1 MQGLMEGKNVLIMGV
16 ADKHSIA
23 WGITQALYEAGA
35 NVILTYQNERLRGN
49 VEKLANSLAKP
60 PTIIGPCDVQ
70 KDDELDGV
78 FAQVS
83 EAFQGKLDVMVHA
96 LAFAAREDLRGS
108 FVNTSRSG
116 FQLAIDISSYSL
128 IACAQRAKPLMEAA
142 GGGSIITMTY
152 LGSEKVV
159 KNYNVM
165 GVAKAALEA
174 NVRYL
179 ANDLGPSNI
188 RVNAISAGPIKTLA
202 AAGGVGNFRDVLT
215 VVKEIAPLRR
225 NVDISEV
232 GDVALF
238 LGSRMSRAI
247 TGEIIFVDSGYHILG
262 LMMADE

>member
-1 MQGLMEGKNVLIMGV
+1 MEQLLEGKNVLIMGV

-23 WGITQALYEAGA
+23 WGITQACSGAGA
-35 NVILTYQNERLRGN
+35 NIVLTYQNERLKGN
-49 VEKLANSLAKP
+49 VEKLANSLERV
-60 PTIIGPCDVQ
+60 PTLIGPCDVQ
-70 KDDELDGV
+70 KDEELDGV
-78 FAQVS
+78 FGQVA
-83 EAFQGKLDVMVHA
+83 EHFGGKLDVMVHA

-116 FQLAIDISSYSL
+116 FALATDISSYSL
-128 IACAQRAKPLMEAA
+128 IATAQRAKPMMEAA

-152 LGSEKVV
+152 LGSERVV

-202 AAGGVGNFRDVLT
+202 AAGGVSGFSQVLGL
-215 VVKEIAPLRR
+215 VKEQAPLRR

-238 LGSRMSRAI
+238 LGSSMSRAI
-247 TGEIIFVDSGYHILG
+247 TGEIIYVDNGYHILG
-262 LMMADE
+262 LMIAD